1 MYVNSYVQTIYNL
14 IIFFCKSTMYYDSW
28 QDTGRLRGFGHIVF
42 NTTESREKAI
52 SELNGKNLGKRY
64 LSIKAPNPPRAGT
77 SAGATMGN
85 KARDQPEGCSKIF
98 VRNLPYDATE
108 DDIHAAFVSCGKIVD
123 GGVRLARNYS
133 TQQSKGFGYVEFK
146 NPEGAFAAVNRAA
159 KPFGIVLSG
168 RPCFVDYDEKNMKG
182 SFRTTDGKLW
192 QKQHGSV
199 YSNR

>member
-1 MYVNSYVQTIYNL
+1 M
-14 IIFFCKSTMYYDSW
+14 
-28 QDTGRLRGFGHIVF
+28 F

-52 SELNGKNLGKRY
+52 SELNGQNLGKRY

-85 KARDQPEGCSKIF
+85 KARAQPEGCSKIF

-108 DDIHAAFVSCGKIVD
+108 DDIHNAFVSCGKIVD

-182 SFRTTDGKLW
+182 SFRTNDGKLW
-192 QKQHGSV
+192 QKEHGSV
-199 YSNR
+199 YSSR